1 MSQADFSIDLE
12 PSRDF
17 IRVRL
22 SGFFSVEDIERF
34 QAELHSA
41 HRRLGCSS
49 RGGPLT
55 LNDISGMA
63 IQSQDV
69 IAKWQAFLTNPAHR
83 SRRLA
88 FVVASALARMQL
100 QRAIGD
106 RDAQVFTNAQEAEQ
120 WLFA

>member
-1 MSQADFSIDLE
+1 
-12 PSRDF
+12 
-17 IRVRL
+17 
-22 SGFFSVEDIERF
+22 
-34 QAELHSA
+34 
-41 HRRLGCSS
+41 
-49 RGGPLT
+49 